1 MAFAMEDPS
10 KKFTEFV
17 DALKVPKASNTW
29 NITGKSAA
37 HVIAIFKSMVNNREG
52 RYGYSRGKVFTFKIG
67 NPPTIKFK
75 LKANPTSDQPGNGII
90 IRNGIPLSY
99 ASVTEKLNWLYHKD
113 STDSFATD
121 IKLAF
126 KDNSNLLGCG
136 NEVIQDV
143 YILLLFEIGRRLVKD
158 GKNPTDGKKA
168 LDNLPISGAI
178 TKIVK
183 LFEEKYCSFED
194 FFSFEGKFHCF
205 TGRMGKRKGAI
216 RRLELNEKYEDI
228 EALLDGDLEDDKE
241 SCEDTASEGKESF
254 EDAASEGEESFEYAA
269 SEDEE
274 CFENAASEGEES
286 FEDAASES
294 EESSEDTASEDEG
307 FIVQSALP
315 WPPNQLSL
323 LRPTCNYVN
332 STTHAMVFNLKP
344 REFWKEW

>member
-10 KKFTEFV
+10 KKFIQLV
-17 DALKVPKASNTW
+17 DGLKIPKASNTW

-52 RYGYSRGKVFTFKIG
+52 RYGYSTGRVFTFNIG

-99 ASVTEKLNWLYHKD
+99 ASVTEKLNWLYKD
-113 STDSFATD
+113 STDTFARD
-121 IKLAF
+121 IKLVF
-126 KDNSNLLGCG
+126 KDNSHLLGCG

-183 LFEEKYCSFED
+183 SFEKEDCSFKD

-205 TGRMGKRKGAI
+205 TGKLGKRKGAI

-228 EALLDGDLEDDKE
+228 EALLDGDLEDD
-241 SCEDTASEGKESF
+241 
-254 EDAASEGEESFEYAA
+254 EESY
-269 SEDEE
+269 
-274 CFENAASEGEES
+274 
-286 FEDAASES
+286 
-294 EESSEDTASEDEG
+294 EDTASEDEESFEDTASEGEG
-307 FIVQSALP
+307 FIIQSALP

-323 LRPTCNYVN
+323 RRPTCNYVN

-344 REFWKEW
+344 RGFWKEW